1 MAFFRGKFCFLTDIS
16 HPGNRQ
22 LIVIYDDIDFSEV
35 HFPELN
41 KSLMNLH
48 VTAIRLYSKT
58 FSFI

>member
-1 MAFFRGKFCFLTDIS
+1 MMTLT
-16 HPGNRQ
+16 
-22 LIVIYDDIDFSEV
+22 FSEV

-48 VTAIRLYSKT
+48 VTAIKLYSKT